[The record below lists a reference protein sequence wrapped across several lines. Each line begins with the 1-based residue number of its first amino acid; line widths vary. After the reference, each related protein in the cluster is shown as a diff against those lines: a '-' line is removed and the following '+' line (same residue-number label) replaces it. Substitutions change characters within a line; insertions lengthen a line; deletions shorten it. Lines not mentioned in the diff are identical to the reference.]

1 MSANSEPTAS
11 TETMGSSIEQ
21 RISGEGS
28 SNSRSGLALPG
39 VEAQSASA
47 TFDMTS
53 HSSTSSQYSYS
64 EGESSSSSR
73 GRYRP
78 RRRRANPNG
87 GKSNLDKPIPE
98 GEILAGTDD
107 LEDLQL
113 QIAQTEAELAR
124 AAAQEKLMALRRQA
138 RYSQQESETG
148 SESGQSGSSGRS
160 RSQLHFRE
168 NYHKRVQTTRA
179 ERSAA
184 SGIHAGTQLVPIAT
198 HPGPN
203 GSQQLTPKP
212 EVTPNREGHDGGEG
226 TDWFQAE
233 LSHIMDSSVTREMDA
248 QGQARP
254 QVEEYVIS
262 SPIGSEQVVTVTA
275 PDGPDT
281 LISLE
286 SFLEDVGPQPLQQ
299 IMSGSTGKDRENP
312 IPLNAPSSQM
322 VPSRGDGNPAQFKPA
337 QTGSDPAVDNKGTLS
352 TGVLRDAPMA
362 LVPAS
367 PLQPDPQHELN
378 LVQNPHVPMGAPIAP
393 GASGSLHT
401 GDLRGASLALVPAA
415 PLQSDSRSGHVQ
427 HFMGMAPKSAI
438 NNEQNTGAHNA
449 LEMTTPGKGTRYLS
463 DPMGSGTA
471 HPSPES
477 VAFPDAKR
485 QRASGSDMLVEE
497 TVQNNMS
504 MDIAQNSGISSLG
517 EHSPGNHAG
526 VSGDVPMADSEFP
539 INGQTGHAAQA
550 PVAGS
555 SGGPPSDHVV
565 QQCRAEVNSA
575 RKFWETQ
582 AQECTAEIGEQ
593 ARQEI
598 RAELSQQRE
607 HLEGISQGRVLSAR
621 LALERQVAA
630 EQDLRARGE
639 RALEHVMAQ
648 ASHHDG
654 ELRSAGTQLLQQ
666 LADSQ
671 GEMIAYRDHVAAEAR
686 ARDEGHAQITRQFM
700 ATQSAAQLQA
710 QEIEALRQALRHSQ
724 EALADRWATAS
735 TCSTSLPELALTSTV
750 PNRPVLERHRH
761 RAV

>member
-1 MSANSEPTAS
+1 M
-11 TETMGSSIEQ
+11 
-21 RISGEGS
+21 
-28 SNSRSGLALPG
+28 
-39 VEAQSASA
+39 
-47 TFDMTS
+47 
-53 HSSTSSQYSYS
+53 
-64 EGESSSSSR
+64 
-73 GRYRP
+73 
-78 RRRRANPNG
+78 
-87 GKSNLDKPIPE
+87 DKPIPE

-107 LEDLQL
+107 LEDLEL

-138 RYSQQESETG
+138 RYSRPESGTG

-168 NYHKRVQTTRA
+168 NYQKRVQTTRA

-184 SGIHAGTQLVPIAT
+184 SGIHAGTQMVPIAT

-203 GSQQLTPKP
+203 GSQQMSPKP
-212 EVTPNREGHDGGEG
+212 EMNPNLEGHDGGEG
-226 TDWFQAE
+226 ADWFQAE

-248 QGQARP
+248 PGQTRP

-312 IPLNAPSSQM
+312 IPLNAPNSIM

-393 GASGSLHT
+393 GASGSL
-401 GDLRGASLALVPAA
+401 VPVA
-415 PLQSDSRSGHVQ
+415 PLQSDPRSGHVQ
-427 HFMGMAPKSAI
+427 HVMGMAPKSAI

-449 LEMTTPGKGTRYLS
+449 LEMMTPGKGTRYLS
-463 DPMGSGTA
+463 DPTGSGTA

-526 VSGDVPMADSEFP
+526 VNGDVPMADSEFP
-539 INGQTGHAAQA
+539 INGQTGLAAQA
-550 PVAGS
+550 PVAGRT
-555 SGGPPSDHVV
+555 GGPPSDHVIG
-565 QQCRAEVNSA
+565 QCRAEVDSA

-621 LALERQVAA
+621 LALERQVAV

-654 ELRSAGTQLLQQ
+654 ELRSAGTQLLRQ

-686 ARDEGHAQITRQFM
+686 ARDEGHAQMARQFM
-700 ATQSAAQLQA
+700 VAQSAAQQQA
-710 QEIEALRQALRHSQ
+710 QEIEALRKALRHSQ
-724 EALADRWATAS
+724 DALADR
-735 TCSTSLPELALTSTV
+735 
-750 PNRPVLERHRH
+750 
-761 RAV
+761 